1 MLAVALLILGI
12 LPRLVPHPH
21 NFTPVIA
28 VALFSGVYLNKK
40 YAVIVPLALMIISDI
55 VIGFHD
61 TLIFTWGS
69 MALISVIGL
78 GIKKHKSFVSIA
90 VAGVGSAVLFFIITN
105 FGAWLSPLYP
115 DTWAG
120 LVECYTMA
128 IPFFRNTFLSTM
140 LYGALLFGFYE
151 LIAVRVK
158 NTRFSTVLLSK

>member
-69 MALISVIGL
+69 VALISLIGL
-78 GIKKHKSFVSIA
+78 GIKKNKNLVSIA
-90 VAGVGSAVLFFIITN
+90 VAGVGSSVLFFVITN

-115 DTWAG
+115 DTWPG

-140 LYGALLFGFYE
+140 LYGALLFGLYE